1 MIENKIDIEL
11 IKDKQESI
19 WISVGY
25 RNAHIVFLLCI
36 AVKELIQFF
45 EKNINTS
52 SFNSLEI
59 GCFGDMKVSLN
70 VFPDDKYQIF
80 IDGPEI
86 VKQEYMSF
94 SMYFDKST
102 YKDFI
107 SGMSRIRCV
116 EE

>member
-45 EKNINTS
+45 EKKHKH
-52 SFNSLEI
+52 FEL
-59 GCFGDMKVSLN
+59 
-70 VFPDDKYQIF
+70 
-80 IDGPEI
+80 
-86 VKQEYMSF
+86 
-94 SMYFDKST
+94 
-102 YKDFI
+102 
-107 SGMSRIRCV
+107 
-116 EE
+116 